1 MSKHIFEVE
10 KIQAGELLS
19 FNIPANSKVIVNHF
33 QLKKDK
39 VSRVEVEKI
48 KDLPNTIFI
57 TLSGNGKEIG
67 TVVAEQSYV
76 LDLEVDQGMKYYDI
90 RPAGKYDREDED

>member
-10 KIQAGELLS
+10 KIQAGEPQT

-57 TLSGNGKEIG
+57 TLSDRDKEIG
-67 TVVAEQSYV
+67 TVVTDQSYV
-76 LDLEVDQGMKYYDI
+76 LDLEVVDGMKYYDV
-90 RPAGKYDREDED
+90 RPAGKYDKEE

>member
-1 MSKHIFEVE
+1 MGKYIFEVE
-10 KIQAGELLS
+10 KIEVGKPQV
-19 FNIPANSKVIVNHF
+19 FDIPEGSKVTVNHF

-67 TVVAEQSYV
+67 TVVADQSYV
-76 LDLEVDQGMKYYDI
+76 LDLEVVDGMKYYDV
-90 RPAGKYDREDED
+90 RPAGKYDKEE

>member
-1 MSKHIFEVE
+1 LSKHIFEVE
-10 KIQAGELLS
+10 KIQAGEPQT

-57 TLSGNGKEIG
+57 TLSDRDKEIG
-67 TVVAEQSYV
+67 TVVTDQSYV
-76 LDLEVDQGMKYYDI
+76 LDLEVVDGMKYYDV
-90 RPAGKYDREDED
+90 RPAGKYDKEE